1 MKNKRHAKI
10 LEIIQSTNTVTQ
22 SDLTEKLRECG
33 FDVTQ
38 ATVSRDIKALGLIKV
53 SCGKD
58 GYKYQQPSATPTASA
73 KHLTI
78 FAQSVIKIDCALH
91 TVVVKTLAGM
101 AQAAAAA
108 IDSTVGAHILGS
120 IAGDDTIIIV
130 TDSADSAL
138 WLKKVLISMQAGK
151 LEL

>member
-10 LEIIQSTNTVTQ
+10 LDIIQNTNTVTQ
-22 SDLTEKLRECG
+22 SDLTQKLCDSG

-53 SCGKD
+53 ANGKN
-58 GYKYQQPSATPTASA
+58 GYKYQQPSNAPTASS

-78 FAQSVIKIDCALH
+78 FAQSVIKVEAAMH
-91 TVVVKTLAGM
+91 TIVVKTLAGM

-108 IDSTVGAHILGS
+108 IDSTIGAQILGS
-120 IAGDDTIIIV
+120 IAGDDTILIV
-130 TDSADSAL
+130 TDSPESAAR
-138 WLKKVLISMQAGK
+138 LKEVLISMQTGK

>member
-1 MKNKRHAKI
+1 MKNNRHAKI

-22 SDLTEKLRECG
+22 SDLTDKLRECG

-58 GYKYQQPSATPTASA
+58 GYKYQQPSAAPTASA

-78 FAQSVIKIDCALH
+78 FSQSVIKVDCALH

-108 IDSTVGAHILGS
+108 IDSTIGAHILGS

-130 TDSADSAL
+130 ADSAESAQ
-138 WLKKVLISMQAGK
+138 WLKNVLISMQAGK

>member
-53 SCGKD
+53 STGKD
-58 GYKYQQPSATPTASA
+58 GYKYQQPSATPTASRRRRTRRSSA
-73 KHLTI
+73 TRPTT
-78 FAQSVIKIDCALH
+78 QCCS
-91 TVVVKTLAGM
+91 GP
-101 AQAAAAA
+101 
-108 IDSTVGAHILGS
+108 GS
-120 IAGDDTIIIV
+120 IARERSSQHSTP
-130 TDSADSAL
+130 TPATCS
-138 WLKKVLISMQAGK
+138 
-151 LEL
+151 